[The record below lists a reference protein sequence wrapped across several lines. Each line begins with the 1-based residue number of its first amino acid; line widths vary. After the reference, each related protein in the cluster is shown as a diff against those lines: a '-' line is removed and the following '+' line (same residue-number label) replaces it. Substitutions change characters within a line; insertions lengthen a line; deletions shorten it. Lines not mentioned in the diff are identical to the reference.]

1 MNLKV
6 RAGGKEDKVTQELP
20 LLSSHVECMCMCVFE
35 KREKKVHTLT
45 NHRMMDTAFTLSN

>member
-20 LLSSHVECMCMCVFE
+20 LLSSHVECMGMCVFQ
-35 KREKKVHTLT
+35 KREKKYIHLQITE
-45 NHRMMDTAFTLSN
+45 